1 MHVIDL
7 PRHEAPDDPAPTFAT
22 DAEIA
27 IAEWLRQRIEERYL
41 SPPVA
46 AAPQPS
52 RPNERR

>member
-7 PRHEAPDDPAPTFAT
+7 PQLEAPDDPAPTFAT

-27 IAEWLRQRIEERYL
+27 IAEWLRHRIEERYL
-41 SPPVA
+41 TPPVA
-46 AAPQPS
+46 PPPLPS